1 MHVLVFDLVA
11 DRFETKRFY
20 VIGDLSG
27 VNESI
32 TTLGHSAAA
41 ELEIDDTHSIIY
53 NCRVVLHNKLLGN
66 YLDIHMN

>member
-41 ELEIDDTHSIIY
+41 ELEIDD